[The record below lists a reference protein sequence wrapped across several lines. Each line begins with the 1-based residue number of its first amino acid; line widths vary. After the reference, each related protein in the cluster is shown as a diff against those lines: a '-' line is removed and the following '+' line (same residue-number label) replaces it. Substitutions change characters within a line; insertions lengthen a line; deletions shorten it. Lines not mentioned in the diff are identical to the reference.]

1 MYIWKFK
8 IREIKTTAKGPHQ
21 ENREILAPR
30 ATSILLNEE

>member
-8 IREIKTTAKGPHQ
+8 IREIKTTAKVAHQ

-30 ATSILLNEE
+30 N